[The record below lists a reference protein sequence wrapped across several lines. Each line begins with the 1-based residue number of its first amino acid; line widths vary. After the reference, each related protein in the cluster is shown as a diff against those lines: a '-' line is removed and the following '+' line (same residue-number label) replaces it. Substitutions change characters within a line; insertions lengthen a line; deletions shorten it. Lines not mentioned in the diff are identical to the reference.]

1 MDSRPAAIVVDG
13 LRKSFGTTH
22 AVRGVSFSVAEGEC
36 LALLGPNGAGKTTT
50 LEILEGF
57 LKRDAGNVEVLGRD
71 PQEGDRAWREQV
83 GIVLQ
88 GTAADPYLTVR
99 ETLTRTAG
107 FYAHPRS
114 VDEVIELVG
123 LTEKAN
129 SRISKLSGGQKRRL
143 DVAYGIVGNPRMLF
157 LDEPTTGF
165 DPSARRGAWNLVSDL
180 RGHGT
185 TILLTT
191 HYMDEA
197 QALADHIVVIGAG
210 KVVGQGTPDDL
221 GGRDVAALQIRFRLP
236 AGVDPAALPV
246 AVTLDQHGYCELTTT
261 DDARVLHTLTG
272 WSLDHDIPLEG
283 LVASRPSLEDTY
295 LALVRDEQP
304 AGDEPAATA
313 GASR

>member
-1 MDSRPAAIVVDG
+1 MSAIVVDS

-22 AVRGVSFSVAEGEC
+22 AVQGVSFNVAEGEC

-57 LKRDAGNVEVLGRD
+57 LKRDAGNVQVLGRD
-71 PQEGDRAWREQV
+71 PQDGDRAWREQV

-107 FYAHPRS
+107 FYSKPRD
-114 VDEVIELVG
+114 VDEVIDLVG
-123 LTEKAN
+123 LKEKKN
-129 SRISKLSGGQKRRL
+129 SRIAKLSGGQKRRL

-165 DPSARRGAWNLVSDL
+165 DPSARRGAWDLVSDL
-180 RGHGT
+180 RTLGT

-221 GGRDVAALQIRFRLP
+221 GGRDVAALEIRFRLP
-236 AGVDPAALPV
+236 AGVDPASLPV
-246 AVTLDQHGYCELTTT
+246 AVTIDQHGYCELTTT
-261 DDARVLHTLTG
+261 DDTRVLHVLTG
-272 WSLDHDIPLEG
+272 WSLEHDIPLEG

-295 LALVRDEQP
+295 LALVGAEQP
-304 AGDEPAATA
+304 AGDEPAANV
-313 GASR
+313 GASA

>member
-1 MDSRPAAIVVDG
+1 MVDG
-13 LRKSFGTTH
+13 LRKSYGSTH
-22 AVRGVSFSVAEGEC
+22 AVQGVTFSVAEGEC

-57 LKRDAGNVEVLGRD
+57 LKRDAGEVTVLGVD
-71 PQEGDRAWREQV
+71 PQRGDRAWKENV

-107 FYAHPRS
+107 FYSKPRD

-123 LTEKAN
+123 LAEKTD
-129 SRISKLSGGQKRRL
+129 SRIAKLSGGQKRRL
-143 DVAYGIVGNPRMLF
+143 DVAYGIVGNPRLLF

-165 DPSARRGAWNLVSDL
+165 DPSARRGAWDLVSDL
-180 RGHGT
+180 RSLGT

-210 KVVGQGTPDDL
+210 RVVGQGTPDDL
-221 GGRDVAALQIRFRLP
+221 GGRDMAALLIRFRLP
-236 AGVDPAALPV
+236 AGVDPASLPV
-246 AVTLDQHGYCELTTT
+246 DVTLDQHGYCELTTT
-261 DDARVLHTLTG
+261 EDTRVLHLLTG

-295 LALVRDEQP
+295 LALVRGEQ
-304 AGDEPAATA
+304 ADADAPAATI
-313 GASR
+313 GAS

>member
-1 MDSRPAAIVVDG
+1 MAAIVVDG
-13 LRKSFGTTH
+13 LRKSYGTTK
-22 AVRGVSFSVAEGEC
+22 AVQEVTFSVAEGEC

-57 LKRDAGNVEVLGRD
+57 LKRDAGDVTVLGVD
-71 PQEGDRAWREQV
+71 PQHGDRAWRENV

-107 FYAHPRS
+107 FYANPRD
-114 VDEVIELVG
+114 VDEVIERVG
-123 LTEKAN
+123 LAEKKN
-129 SRISKLSGGQKRRL
+129 SRIAKLSGGQKRRL
-143 DVAYGIVGNPRMLF
+143 DVAYGIVGNPRLLF

-165 DPSARRGAWNLVSDL
+165 DPSARRGAWDLVSDL
-180 RGHGT
+180 RTLGT

-197 QALADHIVVIGAG
+197 QALADHIVVIGNG
-210 KVVGQGTPDDL
+210 RVVGQGTPDDL

-236 AGVDPAALPV
+236 AGVDPASLPV
-246 AVTLDQHGYCELTTT
+246 DVTVDQHGYCEVTTT

-272 WSLDHDIPLEG
+272 WSLEHDVRLEG

-295 LALVRDEQP
+295 LALVRGEE
-304 AGDEPAATA
+304 AAEDEPAEPAETV
-313 GASR
+313 GAAR

>member
-1 MDSRPAAIVVDG
+1 MAAIVVDG
-13 LRKSFGTTH
+13 LRKSYGHTK
-22 AVRGVSFSVAEGEC
+22 AVQGVSLRVAEGEC

-57 LKRDAGNVEVLGRD
+57 LKRDAGDVQVLGVD
-71 PQEGDRAWREQV
+71 PQHGDRAWRENV

-99 ETLTRTAG
+99 ETLMRTAG
-107 FYAHPRS
+107 FYRQPRD
-114 VDEVIELVG
+114 VDEVISLVG
-123 LTEKAN
+123 LAEKRN
-129 SRISKLSGGQKRRL
+129 SRIAKLSGGQKRRL
-143 DVAYGIVGNPRMLF
+143 DVAYGIVGNPRLLF

-165 DPSARRGAWNLVSDL
+165 DPSARRGAWELVSDL
-180 RGHGT
+180 RGLGT

-197 QALADHIVVIGAG
+197 QALADHIVVIGDG
-210 KVVGQGTPDDL
+210 RVVGQGTPDDL
-221 GGRDVAALQIRFRLP
+221 GGRDTAALLIRFRLP

-246 AVTLDQHGYCELTTT
+246 AVTLDQHGYCELKTT

-295 LALVRDEQP
+295 LALVGGEQ
-304 AGDEPAATA
+304 AADDEPAETV

>member
-1 MDSRPAAIVVDG
+1 MAAIVVDG

-22 AVRGVSFSVAEGEC
+22 AVQGVSFSVTEGEC

-57 LKRDAGNVEVLGRD
+57 LKRDAGTVQVLGRD
-71 PQEGDRAWREQV
+71 PQQGDRAWREQV

-99 ETLTRTAG
+99 ETLARTAG
-107 FYAHPRS
+107 FYSKPRD
-114 VDEVIELVG
+114 VDEVIVLVG
-123 LTEKAN
+123 LAEKKN
-129 SRISKLSGGQKRRL
+129 SRIAKLSGGQKRRL
-143 DVAYGIVGNPRMLF
+143 DVAYGIIGNPRLLF

-165 DPSARRGAWNLVSDL
+165 DPSARRGAWDLVSDL
-180 RGHGT
+180 RGLGT

-197 QALADHIVVIGAG
+197 QALADQIVVIGAG

-236 AGVDPAALPV
+236 AGVDPASLPV
-246 AVTLDQHGYCELTTT
+246 DVTLDQHGYCELTTS
-261 DDARVLHTLTG
+261 DDTRVLHTLTG
-272 WSLDHDIPLEG
+272 WSLDHDIRLEG

-295 LALVRDEQP
+295 LALVR
-304 AGDEPAATA
+304 GEPAAPDESPETV

>member
-1 MDSRPAAIVVDG
+1 MAAIVVDG
-13 LRKSFGTTH
+13 LRKSYGSTK
-22 AVRGVSFSVAEGEC
+22 AVQGVSFSVTEGEC

-57 LKRDAGNVEVLGRD
+57 LKRDAGEVQVLGVD
-71 PQEGDRAWREQV
+71 PQHGDRAWRENV

-107 FYAHPRS
+107 FYSKPRD
-114 VDEVIELVG
+114 VDEVIERVG
-123 LTEKAN
+123 LAEKKN
-129 SRISKLSGGQKRRL
+129 SRIAKLSGGQKRRL
-143 DVAYGIVGNPRMLF
+143 DVAYGIVGNPRLLF

-165 DPSARRGAWNLVSDL
+165 DPSARRGAWDLVSDL
-180 RGHGT
+180 RTLGT

-191 HYMDEA
+191 HYMEEA
-197 QALADHIVVIGAG
+197 QALADQIVVIGSG
-210 KVVGQGTPDDL
+210 RVVGQGTPDDL
-221 GGRDVAALQIRFRLP
+221 GGRDTAALQIRFRLP
-236 AGVDPAALPV
+236 AGVDPASLPV
-246 AVTLDQHGYCELTTT
+246 DVTLDQHGYCELTTA
-261 DDARVLHTLTG
+261 DDTRVLNMLTG

-295 LALVRDEQP
+295 LALVRGEQD
-304 AGDEPAATA
+304 AGDEAPETV

>member
-1 MDSRPAAIVVDG
+1 MPAIVVDG
-13 LRKSFGTTH
+13 LRKSYANTK
-22 AVRGVSFSVAEGEC
+22 AVQGVSFSVAEGEC

-57 LKRDAGNVEVLGRD
+57 LKRDAGDVQVLGVD
-71 PQEGDRAWREQV
+71 PQHGDRAWRENV

-107 FYAHPRS
+107 FYSHPRD
-114 VDEVIELVG
+114 VDEVIERVG
-123 LTEKAN
+123 LAEKKN
-129 SRISKLSGGQKRRL
+129 SRIAKLSGGQKRRL
-143 DVAYGIVGNPRMLF
+143 DVAYGIVGNPRLLF

-165 DPSARRGAWNLVSDL
+165 DPSARRGAWDLVSDL
-180 RGHGT
+180 RTLGT

-191 HYMDEA
+191 HYMEEA

-210 KVVGQGTPDDL
+210 RVVGQGTPDDL

-236 AGVDPAALPV
+236 VGVDPASLPV
-246 AVTLDQHGYCELTTT
+246 PVTLDQHGYCELTTT

-272 WSLDHDIPLEG
+272 WSLDHDIRLEG

-295 LALVRDEQP
+295 LALVRGEQD
-304 AGDEPAATA
+304 AGDEAAETV